1 MKICPACYAR
11 FDGIKWQC
19 PSCSHEPEIFA
30 GFRSFAPQLAELG
43 DGFEESHFGDLAPL
57 EAKNFWFRSRN
68 QLVLWAL
75 RKYFPEI
82 ETFLEIGCGTG
93 FVLSGVEH
101 AFPKL
106 QLSGSEICSTGLN
119 FAQSRVSR
127 CDLFQMDA
135 RHIPFEEEFDAIG
148 AFDVLEHIAED
159 EQVLSQMYEAVR
171 PGGGIIL
178 TVPQHGFLWSQTDE
192 QACHVRRYSSSDLKT
207 KVQQAGF
214 SVVRVTSF
222 VSLLLP
228 LMMLSRS
235 KMRNSNKVSDPLAE
249 LRVGGLTN
257 WMLLKI
263 LGLERAL
270 IRLGLSLPAGG
281 SLLVVAC
288 KNI

>member
-1 MKICPACYAR
+1 MKVCNFCRCR
-11 FDGIKWQC
+11 FEIAGWQC
-19 PSCSHEPEIFA
+19 PRCHKSPQLLEGMPA
-30 GFRSFAPQLAELG
+30 FAPNLAQEN
-43 DGFEESHFGDLAPL
+43 DGFETTYFGELAIL
-57 EAKNFWFRSRN
+57 EARNFWFRSRN
-68 QLVLWAL
+68 QLIFWVL
-75 RKYFPEI
+75 RRYFPEI
-82 ETFLEIGCGTG
+82 KTFLEIGCGTG
-93 FVLSGVEH
+93 FVLSGVER

-106 QLSGSEICSTGLN
+106 QLSGSEVCSAGLG

-159 EQVLSQMYEAVR
+159 EQVLSQMYGAVR

-178 TVPQHGFLWSQTDE
+178 TVPQHAFLWSQTDE
-192 QACHVRRYSSSDLKT
+192 QACHVRRYSSSDLKQ

-214 SVVRVTSF
+214 SLVRVTSF

-235 KMRNSNKVSDPLAE
+235 RMRNFDKVTDPLAE
-249 LRVGGLTN
+249 LKVGGLTN
-257 WMLLKI
+257 WMLLKL

-270 IRLGLSLPAGG
+270 IRAGLSLPAGG
-281 SLLVVAC
+281 SLLVVAR
-288 KNI
+288 KST